1 VTAPLAAIAA
11 PLTAPAAFDV
21 PSTGAAAPTDPLAST
36 TGDDAATGA
45 EASEASDGAAV
56 TPAPSTAGTFNTDP
70 SFNRLGSWPMNA
82 LGFAS
87 KSARDIFSRVA
98 RSFEPVIWEA
108 ISLSDCPGF
117 TLYCVTGATGA
128 DTDTGAE
135 ASETADAL
143 LAWAVAS
150 EETNV
155 PSSTLATLAAIS
167 AARRERLRKR
177 SGE

>member
-1 VTAPLAAIAA
+1 
-11 PLTAPAAFDV
+11 
-21 PSTGAAAPTDPLAST
+21 
-36 TGDDAATGA
+36 
-45 EASEASDGAAV
+45 
-56 TPAPSTAGTFNTDP
+56 
-70 SFNRLGSWPMNA
+70 MNA

-117 TLYCVTGATGA
+117 TLYWVTAAATDA
-128 DTDTGAE
+128 AAGAE

-143 LAWAVAS
+143 LAWAMAS

-167 AARRERLRKR
+167 AARRERLRKQ
-177 SGE
+177 GCE

>member
-1 VTAPLAAIAA
+1 
-11 PLTAPAAFDV
+11 
-21 PSTGAAAPTDPLAST
+21 
-36 TGDDAATGA
+36 
-45 EASEASDGAAV
+45 
-56 TPAPSTAGTFNTDP
+56 
-70 SFNRLGSWPMNA
+70 

-87 KSARDIFSRVA
+87 KSARAIFSRVA
-98 RSFEPVIWEA
+98 RSVEPVIWEA

-117 TLYCVTGATGA
+117 TLYCVIAPA
-128 DTDTGAE
+128 DAVASAE

-167 AARRERLRKR
+167 AARRERLRKQ
-177 SGE
+177 GCE